1 MTMDALFAMNKTCPV
16 TFSTLT
22 TTEVDGQE
30 TAPVWTPVLS
40 TRCIVARGAASMK
53 YVSDRLKPE
62 VVATLFL
69 RPRDYSVKIPENAKA
84 VVTIGPK
91 AEDIEAYSV
100 ILPDNVG
107 QQNEAIVIPC
117 KKFT

>member
-1 MTMDALFAMNKTCPV
+1 MIMDTLFAMNKTCPV
-16 TFSTLT
+16 TFYTQT

-30 TAPVWTPVLS
+30 TEPVEKLVLS
-40 TRCIVARGAASMK
+40 TRCIIARGTASQK
-53 YVSDRLKPE
+53 YVSDRLKPD
-62 VVATLFL
+62 VVATLL
-69 RPRDYSVKIPENAKA
+69 LHPRDGKVKIPEGAKA

-91 AEDIEAYSV
+91 AEDVEAYSV

-117 KKFT
+117 KKFS

>member
-1 MTMDALFAMNKTCPV
+1 MIMDALFAMNKTCPV
-16 TFSTLT
+16 TFYTTT

-30 TAPVWTPVLS
+30 TAPAETAILS
-40 TRCIVARGAASMK
+40 TICIIARGSASMK
-53 YVSDRLKPE
+53 YVSDRMKPD

-69 RPRDYSVKIPENAKA
+69 RPRDYTVKIPEGAKA
-84 VVTIGPK
+84 VVTVGT
-91 AEDIEAYSV
+91 ETETYSV

-117 KKFT
+117 KKYS

>member
-1 MTMDALFAMNKTCPV
+1 MDALFAMNKTYPV

-22 TTEVDGQE
+22 TTDVNGQE
-30 TAPVWTPVLS
+30 TEPVWTPVLS
-40 TRCIVARGAASMK
+40 TRCIVARGTASMK
-53 YVSDRLKPE
+53 YVSDRLKPD

-69 RPRDYSVKIPENAKA
+69 HPRDCKVKIPEGTKA

-91 AEDIEAYSV
+91 AEDVEAYSV

-117 KKFT
+117 KKFS